1 MPVTEE
7 EVKKEE
13 KPLKG
18 PFDWVFYFLPAVA
31 CTIFAGFSI
40 QSFVNEWGDRWF
52 PNTQLY
58 PQDTTNWVAL
68 WSVACGLFACGLVL
82 LFYLVRYFMNKWKY
96 RNNPDELVPVDNP
109 FATAKISG
117 TNLLKTVVL
126 AFGIVIDLYLILF
139 INWGIWKTDFRIWTF
154 AMKVFNVPEMVP
166 TAMRYLLF
174 FGLFYLL
181 NGIANQTYR
190 TSTMP
195 EWATIAINAFFN
207 VFGIFLVI
215 MIQYG
220 TFKSTGVLWQGD
232 MALGYIVLFPIIPI
246 LVIATII
253 SRLLYKKTG
262 NVWLGSLINAILFTM
277 ITVSGTAASFSYVMG

>member
-1 MPVTEE
+1 
-7 EVKKEE
+7 
-13 KPLKG
+13 
-18 PFDWVFYFLPAVA
+18 
-31 CTIFAGFSI
+31 
-40 QSFVNEWGDRWF
+40 
-52 PNTQLY
+52 
-58 PQDTTNWVAL
+58 
-68 WSVACGLFACGLVL
+68 
-82 LFYLVRYFMNKWKY
+82 
-96 RNNPDELVPVDNP
+96 
-109 FATAKISG
+109 
-117 TNLLKTVVL
+117 
-126 AFGIVIDLYLILF
+126 
-139 INWGIWKTDFRIWTF
+139 
-154 AMKVFNVPEMVP
+154 
-166 TAMRYLLF
+166 
-174 FGLFYLL
+174 
-181 NGIANQTYR
+181 
-190 TSTMP
+190 MP